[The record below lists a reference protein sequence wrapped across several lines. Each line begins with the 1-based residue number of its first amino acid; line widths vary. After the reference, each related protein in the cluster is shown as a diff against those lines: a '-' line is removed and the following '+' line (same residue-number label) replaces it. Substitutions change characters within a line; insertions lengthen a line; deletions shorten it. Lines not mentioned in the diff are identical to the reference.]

1 MGDLDTSTGVHIAT
15 YELQVI
21 RELEGLDAAVNAAR
35 DMATAALIIFASAR
49 GYAAAVDLLGQIEQ
63 ALPDRRAALH

>member
-1 MGDLDTSTGVHIAT
+1 MGDLDTPTGVHIAT

-49 GYAAAVDLLGQIEQ
+49 GYAELL
-63 ALPDRRAALH
+63 P